1 MLLPPKGLSF
11 RLATGAVLL
20 FFALFLY
27 HTSRSQESWIS
38 SSAPQ
43 APVLQA
49 DEPGA
54 ATGAAASQSLLATQ
68 VSQDRTSTQPLVP
81 TQLSLQ
87 PLAPT
92 QVAQEGDVLPTSVV
106 SDAPEDPPAPNAPT
120 DAPTD
125 DIPADSVDGVI
136 VIGKLQEEYTDWVAE
151 KLPKYVSSPMLIPA
165 LLTVFRWKNAIY
177 IVDNQSAPLHTPINK
192 GREATPYLTYIIE
205 NYHHLP
211 RTLVFLHSHES
222 GYPGGWHTDTPE
234 HSNVWSVE
242 HLNLDF
248 VHQTGY
254 VNLRCTHIPGCPDEI
269 QPFRDPFDASRASEN
284 HMPEAWAALFGN
296 PDVPHVIGAA
306 CCAQFAVSRDRV
318 LERPLD
324 DYVRF
329 RDWVLNTPLE
339 DDLSG
344 RILEY
349 LWHVIF
355 GKPPVE

>member
-1 MLLPPKGLSF
+1 MLLPPKGFSF

-27 HTSRSQESWIS
+27 HTSRSQEAWIS
-38 SSAPQ
+38 PSAPQ
-43 APVLQA
+43 APALQG

-54 ATGAAASQSLLATQ
+54 QSLLASQVSQGALLPTQ
-68 VSQDRTSTQPLVP
+68 VSQERISIQPLVP
-81 TQLSLQ
+81 TQ
-87 PLAPT
+87 
-92 QVAQEGDVLPTSVV
+92 VGQEGDVLPT
-106 SDAPEDPPAPNAPT
+106 EDPAAPNAPA
-120 DAPTD
+120 DAPPD
-125 DIPADSVDGVI
+125 NRPADAVDGVI
-136 VIGKLQEEYTDWVAE
+136 VIGKLQEEDTDWVAE
-151 KLPKYVSSPMLIPA
+151 KLPKYVSSLVLISA

-177 IVDNQSAPLHTPINK
+177 VVDNQSAPLHTPINK

-205 NYHHLP
+205 HYHDLP
-211 RTLVFLHSHES
+211 KTLLFLHSHES
-222 GYPGGWHTDTPE
+222 GYPGGWHTDTPA

-242 HLNLDF
+242 NLNLDY
-248 VHQTGY
+248 VHQAGY

-269 QPFRDPFDASRASEN
+269 QPFRDPFDASRAKEI
-284 HMPEAWAALFGN
+284 HMPAAWQALFGN

-318 LERPLD
+318 LKRPLD
-324 DYVRF
+324 DYVHF
-329 RDWVLNTPLE
+329 RDWVLDTPLE